1 MRRTIYTLILFI
13 LHLTAYAQ
21 QYTDSVYRTNIKSI
35 ELYNQGKAGSL
46 PVINLNSG
54 DKLVLGF
61 DDLTGQT
68 SNFYYTLEHCDAL
81 WNSSRLS
88 PAEYLQS
95 FTEDQIINYKYSSG
109 TYQKY
114 VHYEIIFP
122 NSNIIPKYAGN
133 YILKVYEGGDQQKL
147 VFTRK
152 MYVLNSRVSV
162 SATMVPS
169 NNVQYRQTNQKLNF
183 TIDYGTLRIQNPAT
197 DMRVLVMQNYRADA
211 TILNREPMSIRGTQ
225 LVYNDVNANDFPG
238 RNEFRYFDTRTLKA
252 GAHGINRIYRDT
264 GFSVQLNTDV
274 NRNGQPYE
282 FQFDNNGNWYIL
294 NQDGSDPRIDAD
306 YAKVYFSLDARKDA
320 AEGTP
325 YVIGRFNNFKPDANS
340 VLKFDAATGRF
351 VTMLQLKQGV
361 YDYEYLWVNNA
372 TKKAD
377 DTVIEGSHYE
387 TGNEYQLFI
396 YYRAPGARWEELAG
410 MQQISTAKNQNR

>member
-1 MRRTIYTLILFI
+1 MKGLVTFLSIFLFY
-13 LHLTAYAQ
+13 LTAFGQ
-21 QYTDSVYRTNIKSI
+21 QYTDSVYRPNIKSI

-88 PAEYLQS
+88 PAEYLQG

-133 YILKVYEGGDQQKL
+133 YILKVYEDGDQQKL

-152 MYVLNSRVSV
+152 LYVLNSRVTV
-162 SATMVPS
+162 AANVVPS

-183 TIDYGTLRIQNPAT
+183 TVDYGQLRIQNPAT
-197 DMRVLVMQNYRADA
+197 DMRVIVMQNYRADA
-211 TILNREPMSIRGTQ
+211 GILNREPMSIRGTQ

-238 RNEFRYFDTRTLKA
+238 RNEFRYFDMRSLKA

-282 FQFDNNGNWYIL
+282 FQFDNNGNYFIL
-294 NQDGSDPRIDAD
+294 NQDGSDPRVDAD
-306 YAKVYFSLDARKDA
+306 YARVYFSLDARKSA
-320 AEGTP
+320 ADGTP
-325 YVIGRFNNFKPDANS
+325 YIIGRFNNFKPDAGS
-340 VLKFDAATGRF
+340 MLKFDAATGRF
-351 VTMLQLKQGV
+351 TAMLQLKQGV
-361 YDYEYLWVNNA
+361 YDYGYLWVNNT

-387 TGNEYQLFI
+387 TGNDYQLFI
-396 YYRAPGARWEELAG
+396 YYRPPGARWEELAG
-410 MQQISTAKNQNR
+410 LQQISTAKNQNR